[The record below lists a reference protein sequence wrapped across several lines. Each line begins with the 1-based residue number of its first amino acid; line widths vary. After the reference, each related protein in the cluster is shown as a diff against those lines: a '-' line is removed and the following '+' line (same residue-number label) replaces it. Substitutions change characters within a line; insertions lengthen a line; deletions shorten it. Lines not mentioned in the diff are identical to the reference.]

1 MLVILFCLYRCF
13 FSEKDDARYY
23 IMDSIFDDKIEAK
36 ITGMVYS
43 YNDKET
49 YLKDV
54 YINIDSDIS
63 YQLADLL
70 IYKVP
75 HFKLGSCLEI
85 YGTIYKTET
94 SSNPGQFNQREYL
107 REKNIYYTAVAKSV
121 TVSASQNSDNSYKS
135 IYNIYL
141 EKIQNLKEKLTE
153 VYSKALPEKE
163 CGIVTAMLLG
173 NKTLLD
179 MDIKKLYQESGIGHL
194 LAISGLH
201 ISIIGMAVYKLVTA
215 LLVFICNIIKRIYR
229 FVYRVD
235 DITLG
240 YLKMTN
246 CMCIAIRSVSTFISI
261 TFIIMYGYMTGFSTS
276 VTRAVIMTTIMLF
289 APIIRRSYDMLSA
302 MGISAVIILLKKP
315 FAIYSCSFLLSFG
328 AVAGIGIVYPVLKK
342 MYSKK
347 NKNPRKNNLFA
358 DTLLSSLAI
367 QLTTLPFILYFY
379 YEFPLYGI
387 FINII
392 VIPLASILV
401 IICAAGGVV
410 GLVFM
415 PCAKFILGSA
425 YIILNIYEIVCRT
438 FAKLPYNIIITGKPD
453 IWQIVVYFILL
464 AASLIVVYWYENNTE
479 NNIENNYIY
488 SIKAVFLINISLAF
502 FIITIV
508 NTYTKKY
515 NGVKV
520 TFLDVGQGD
529 AIFIQDNS
537 QTTYLIDSGSSSIDG
552 VGDYRIIPYLKCNGI
567 KNIDY
572 MIMTHSDEDHIS
584 GLKEILQQSRTGI
597 KTANLLLPNP
607 DISCKEEA
615 YYEIA
620 ELASENG
627 VNTAYIEAGDT
638 LLGKNEF
645 SIRCLHPETG
655 FNAESA
661 NAYSTALSVVYG
673 STSFLLTGDIEGNGE
688 NALLEKLQND
698 NTLPAKY
705 NILKVAHHGSKNS
718 TSDEFLERVSPDI
731 SIISCGK
738 NNTYGHPHKE
748 LLERLQNANS
758 DWIATKD
765 AGAITVL
772 SDGKEVKAEYYK

>member
-1 MLVILFCLYRCF
+1 MLVIIFCLYRYF

-23 IMDSIFDDKIEAK
+23 IMDNAFEDKAEAK

-49 YLKDV
+49 YFKDV
-54 YINIDSDIS
+54 SINIDSDIS

-75 HFKLGSCLEI
+75 YFKLGSRLEI

-121 TVSASQNSDNSYKS
+121 TVSASQNNNNSYKN
-135 IYNIYL
+135 IYNLYL
-141 EKIQNLKEKLTE
+141 EKIQNLKEKFTE
-153 VYSKALPEKE
+153 VYRKALPEKE

-229 FVYRVD
+229 FVYSIG

-240 YLKMTN
+240 YLKMTD
-246 CMCIAIRSVSTFISI
+246 CMCIAIRSISTFTAII
-261 TFIIMYGYMTGFSTS
+261 FIIIYGRMTGFSTS

-289 APIIRRSYDMLSA
+289 APLIRRSYDMLSA
-302 MGISAVIILLKKP
+302 MGISAVIILFKKP

-328 AVAGIGIVYPVLKK
+328 AIAGIAIVYPVLKK
-342 MYSKK
+342 MYYRK
-347 NKNPRKNNLFA
+347 NKNPRKNNSFLNLIAQKAA
-358 DTLLSSLAI
+358 DTFLSSLAI
-367 QLTTLPFILYFY
+367 QITTLPFILYFY

-392 VIPLASILV
+392 VIPLASMLV
-401 IICAAGGVV
+401 IVCAVGGAI
-410 GLVFM
+410 GLIFM
-415 PCAKFILGSA
+415 PFAKFILGSA
-425 YIILNIYEIVCRT
+425 YILLNIYETVCNAA
-438 FAKLPYNIIITGKPD
+438 AKLPCNIIITGKPD
-453 IWQIVVYFILL
+453 IWQIVLYFILL
-464 AASLIVVYWYENNTE
+464 VIALIMMYLCEDDMENRCVQR
-479 NNIENNYIY
+479 
-488 SIKAVFLINISLAF
+488 IKVIWTINMLLAF
-502 FIITIV
+502 FITTII

-515 NGVKV
+515 NGLKV

-529 AIFIQDNS
+529 AIFMQDNS
-537 QTTYLIDSGSSSIDG
+537 GTTYLIDGGSSSING
-552 VGDYRIIPYLKCNGI
+552 VGNYRIIPYLKCNGI
-567 KNIDY
+567 SSIDY

-597 KTANLLLPNP
+597 RTVNLLLPNP
-607 DISCKEEA
+607 DMSCKEEA
-615 YYEIA
+615 YYEMA

-627 VNTAYIEAGDT
+627 INTVYIEAGDT
-638 LLGKNEF
+638 FLGSDGF
-645 SIRCLHPETG
+645 SIQCLHPEAG

-688 NALLEKLQND
+688 NALLERFQND

-738 NNTYGHPHKE
+738 NNTYRHPHTE

-758 DWIATKD
+758 NFIATKD
-765 AGAITVL
+765 VGAITIL
-772 SDGKEVKAEYYK
+772 SDG